1 MLNML
6 LTRKSGKGSV
16 SQFSVLSSQFS
27 VLSSQ
32 FSVLSSQSIG
42 VVYSENINTTGE
54 KQKKHRTLLY
64 TEDCA
69 FFCLNKF
76 SWKKR
81 GVNKNFA

>member
-1 MLNML
+1 MLNAVNHPKKKLRFSHNYDKMLNML

-16 SQFSVLSSQFS
+16 SQFS

-54 KQKKHRTLLY
+54 KQKKAQNSALY
-64 TEDCA
+64 RGLC
-69 FFCLNKF
+69 FFLFK
-76 SWKKR
+76 
-81 GVNKNFA
+81 